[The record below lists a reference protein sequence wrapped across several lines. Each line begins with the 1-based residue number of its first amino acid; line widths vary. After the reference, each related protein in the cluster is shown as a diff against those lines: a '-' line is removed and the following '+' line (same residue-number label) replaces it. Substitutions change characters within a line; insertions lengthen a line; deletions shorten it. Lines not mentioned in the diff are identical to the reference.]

1 MIQQC
6 MVLKPRYE
14 TAKQRLL
21 DDKGICTANR
31 RLFARFFEYEEY
43 KLKRQNGI
51 ATLDDSSYKT
61 LLAYVTRLRT
71 VNRWFKNEP
80 WEKLTKQD
88 IKRVYDDL
96 EDGKIKS
103 MRGTPLKDKETYYR
117 MIIRSKPFEMAGK
130 RELAKEV
137 MEFYGHQQRE
147 EVRFIEEATFRQ
159 LVSIPTLP
167 EHRAFLWLAWDI
179 GENASSLLQLRKN
192 DPTRQVNQ
200 DTNESEYLINLRRET
215 LKRSRTPRSEF
226 TNYRE
231 TVELLDLILKG
242 KRDDEPLFK
251 FGYRMAK
258 KIIERAVRITGAR
271 CTPGG
276 QKVTLKDLRSS
287 MACDL
292 LKKSWTTDEV
302 NSRLGHKPS
311 SSEIDR
317 YVNFLALDRRK
328 PKKKLH
334 DHKLTQLTLE
344 IQKMKDREKLYQLR
358 EQSSMERVGTMEK
371 QQEKFQAL
379 AKRIEQLLPA
389 LRRKAT

>member
-1 MIQQC
+1 

-21 DDKGICTANR
+21 DDKDICTANR
-31 RLFARFFEYEEY
+31 RLFTRFFEYEEY

-71 VNRWFKNEP
+71 VNRWFKNKS
-80 WEKLTKQD
+80 WQKLIKQD

-96 EDGKIKS
+96 EDGKIMS
-103 MRGTPLKDKETYYR
+103 MRGTPIKDKETYYR
-117 MIIRSKPFEMAGK
+117 MIIRSKPFAMAGK
-130 RELAKEV
+130 RELAKDV

-147 EVRFIEEATFRQ
+147 EVRFIDEATFRQ
-159 LVSIPTLP
+159 LATIPTLP
-167 EHRAFLWLAWDI
+167 EHRAFLRLAWDI
-179 GENASSLLQLRKN
+179 GENASSLLQLRKS
-192 DPTRQVNQ
+192 DLTRQVNQ
-200 DTNESEYLINLRRET
+200 DTSEAEYLVNLRKET

-226 TNYRE
+226 TNYPE
-231 TVELLDLILKG
+231 TVEFLDVIVKD
-242 KRDDEPLFK
+242 KHDDELLFK

-258 KIIERAVRITGAR
+258 KIIERAVRLTGAR
-271 CTPGG
+271 CVPGG

-292 LKKSWTTDEV
+292 LKKGWTTDEV

-311 SSEIDR
+311 SSEIDK

-328 PKKKLH
+328 PKKKIY
-334 DHKLTQLTLE
+334 DDKLTQFTLE

-358 EQSSMERVGTMEK
+358 EQSSMERIGTMEK
-371 QQEKFQAL
+371 QLEKFQAL

-389 LRRKAT
+389 LRRKAA

>member
-71 VNRWFKNEP
+71 VNRWFQNEP
-80 WEKLTKQD
+80 WEELTKQD

-147 EVRFIEEATFRQ
+147 EVRFIEEAIICDI
-159 LVSIPTLP
+159 V
-167 EHRAFLWLAWDI
+167 HRRSCRHRLLITTPMSWSLACSW
-179 GENASSLLQLRKN
+179 
-192 DPTRQVNQ
+192 
-200 DTNESEYLINLRRET
+200 
-215 LKRSRTPRSEF
+215 RS
-226 TNYRE
+226 
-231 TVELLDLILKG
+231 
-242 KRDDEPLFK
+242 
-251 FGYRMAK
+251 
-258 KIIERAVRITGAR
+258 
-271 CTPGG
+271 
-276 QKVTLKDLRSS
+276 
-287 MACDL
+287 
-292 LKKSWTTDEV
+292 
-302 NSRLGHKPS
+302 
-311 SSEIDR
+311 
-317 YVNFLALDRRK
+317 
-328 PKKKLH
+328 
-334 DHKLTQLTLE
+334 
-344 IQKMKDREKLYQLR
+344 
-358 EQSSMERVGTMEK
+358 
-371 QQEKFQAL
+371 
-379 AKRIEQLLPA
+379 
-389 LRRKAT
+389 